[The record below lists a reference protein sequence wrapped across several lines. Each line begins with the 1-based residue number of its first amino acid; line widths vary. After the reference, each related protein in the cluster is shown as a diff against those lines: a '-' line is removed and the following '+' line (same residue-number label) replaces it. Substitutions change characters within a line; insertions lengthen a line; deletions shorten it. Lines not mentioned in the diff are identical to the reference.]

1 MKINNK
7 NIKISK
13 KTFLRKPS
21 KVMKLNRLGSFHQT
35 RLSFCRQLVNQLKD
49 NNWIF
54 RVPEWNIDKNGIGNA
69 IISSND
75 GENTYCLVVFCHPI
89 NDHDRSDR
97 VIAEKWDMTFS
108 LFLGEPTQTEI
119 DYMSEN
125 LKVQEAGHH
134 SSKQMTLSRANKS
147 VRVFNNILSS
157 LSKGKQPNKTLIN
170 DIGYLVRTTAVYGN
184 GKFGIGDFDNIS
196 KNSFLKKPFQAEM
209 LTVYLIRF
217 FSIKLINFLA
227 KMKGGTASVKLSDE
241 ISKHIGVGN
250 ATGLGMAPF
259 LINHPELLH
268 KWINTRETAISRVY
282 EIEKIDTNQQNE
294 IVNLLQRALNYTNQ
308 WKVDDQNQS
317 TRIKNLQLDL
327 KKIIDDPTTKILL
340 SDTYPLKNIFDFFV
354 DQISLEANGEYRLKL
369 ASTTAGYEAS
379 MDNSNTAYR
388 IFGSRFGGTG
398 KYVAIWSDG
407 ANENTRFYPTLTTFY
422 KMVGMR
428 TTSPY
433 SVLDVNGVIANRAAD
448 ADPNFTVAAVGMSTI
463 EGGSLQFTQGF
474 GGTSAAGDT
483 VVFRYNAVSWKSWSL
498 DYTFTAANAGLV
510 KGTIGGYNN
519 GGGGGSNGFVKN
531 DTGCTVVATN
541 SGQNVIVTF
550 TANFGIH
557 PMCDMRY
564 SQGGGDGAPRA
575 DRASLTFNS

>member
-7 NIKISK
+7 NINISK

-54 RVPEWNIDKNGIGNA
+54 KVSEWNIDKNGIGNA

-75 GENTYCLVVFCHPI
+75 GKNTYCLVVFCHPI

-134 SSKQMTLSRANKS
+134 SSKQLTLSRANKS

-196 KNSFLKKPFQAEM
+196 ENSFLKKPFQAEM

-327 KKIIDDPTTKILL
+327 KKIIDDPTTKTLL
-340 SDTYPLKNIFDFFV
+340 RNTYPLKNVFKFFV
-354 DQISLEANGEYRLKL
+354 DQISLETQEILHSIFMEPFSNLVENLTEEMATVETKSVPIKYKIKKVINIIRQNYDWALKVDVNEQKENHFFWYTSQAKLEPRLGVQVRDHGSEKQLPFDIAHQVQNTLKL
-369 ASTTAGYEAS
+369 LETLPENMTISEVMIKHPETR
-379 MDNSNTAYR
+379 NIIRR
-388 IFGSRFGGTG
+388 I
-398 KYVAIWSDG
+398 I
-407 ANENTRFYPTLTTFY
+407 
-422 KMVGMR
+422 
-428 TTSPY
+428 
-433 SVLDVNGVIANRAAD
+433 I
-448 ADPNFTVAAVGMSTI
+448 
-463 EGGSLQFTQGF
+463 
-474 GGTSAAGDT
+474 
-483 VVFRYNAVSWKSWSL
+483 
-498 DYTFTAANAGLV
+498 
-510 KGTIGGYNN
+510 
-519 GGGGGSNGFVKN
+519 N
-531 DTGCTVVATN
+531 DTSEYSEIQDNLHSDKTKPIDILRCKL
-541 SGQNVIVTF
+541 SF
-550 TANFGIH
+550 FGASKYDPKSDLWTRITLF
-557 PMCDMRY
+557 
-564 SQGGGDGAPRA
+564 QGAPLPHQLQEKNA
-575 DRASLTFNS
+575 CDWIFPYLSDA

>member
-7 NIKISK
+7 NINISK

-54 RVPEWNIDKNGIGNA
+54 KVSEWNIDKNGIGNA

-196 KNSFLKKPFQAEM
+196 ENSFLKKPFQAEM

-282 EIEKIDTNQQNE
+282 AIEKIDTNQQNE

-340 SDTYPLKNIFDFFV
+340 SDTYPLKNIFNFFV
-354 DQISLEANGEYRLKL
+354 DQISLETEEILHSIFIEPFSNLFEDLTDEMGTFEKQSVPIKYKVKEIINIIQQNYNWALKININDKKENHFFWYTSQAKLEPRLGIQEQDHGSEKQLPFDIAHQVQNTLKILESLPKNITISEVMINYPETRNIIRRIVINNTSEYSEIQDNLHCDKTKPIDILRCKL
-369 ASTTAGYEAS
+369 SFFGASKYDPKSDLWT
-379 MDNSNTAYR
+379 R
-388 IFGSRFGGTG
+388 I
-398 KYVAIWSDG
+398 
-407 ANENTRFYPTLTTFY
+407 TLF
-422 KMVGMR
+422 
-428 TTSPY
+428 
-433 SVLDVNGVIANRAAD
+433 
-448 ADPNFTVAAVGMSTI
+448 
-463 EGGSLQFTQGF
+463 Q
-474 GGTSAAGDT
+474 
-483 VVFRYNAVSWKSWSL
+483 
-498 DYTFTAANAGLV
+498 
-510 KGTIGGYNN
+510 
-519 GGGGGSNGFVKN
+519 
-531 DTGCTVVATN
+531 
-541 SGQNVIVTF
+541 
-550 TANFGIH
+550 
-557 PMCDMRY
+557 
-564 SQGGGDGAPRA
+564 GAPLPNQLQEKNA
-575 DRASLTFNS
+575 CNWIFPYLSDA

>member
-7 NIKISK
+7 NINISK

-54 RVPEWNIDKNGIGNA
+54 KVSEWNIDKNGIGNA

-282 EIEKIDTNQQNE
+282 AIEKIDTNQQNE

-327 KKIIDDPTTKILL
+327 KEIIDDPTTKTLL
-340 SDTYPLKNIFDFFV
+340 SNTYPLKNVFKFFV
-354 DQISLEANGEYRLKL
+354 DQISLETEEILHSIFIEPFSNLFEDLTDEMGTFEKQSVPIKYKVKEIINIIRQNYNWALKININDKKENHFFWYTSQAKLEPRLGIQEQDHGSEKQLPFDIAHQVQNTLKILESLPKNITISEVMINYPETRNIIRRIVINNTSEYSEIQDNLHCDKTKPIDILRCKL
-369 ASTTAGYEAS
+369 SFFGASKYDPKSDLWT
-379 MDNSNTAYR
+379 R
-388 IFGSRFGGTG
+388 I
-398 KYVAIWSDG
+398 
-407 ANENTRFYPTLTTFY
+407 TLF
-422 KMVGMR
+422 
-428 TTSPY
+428 
-433 SVLDVNGVIANRAAD
+433 
-448 ADPNFTVAAVGMSTI
+448 
-463 EGGSLQFTQGF
+463 Q
-474 GGTSAAGDT
+474 
-483 VVFRYNAVSWKSWSL
+483 
-498 DYTFTAANAGLV
+498 
-510 KGTIGGYNN
+510 
-519 GGGGGSNGFVKN
+519 
-531 DTGCTVVATN
+531 
-541 SGQNVIVTF
+541 
-550 TANFGIH
+550 
-557 PMCDMRY
+557 
-564 SQGGGDGAPRA
+564 GAPLPHQLQEKNA
-575 DRASLTFNS
+575 CNWIFPYLSDA

>member
-54 RVPEWNIDKNGIGNA
+54 KVSEWNIDKNGIGNA
-69 IISSND
+69 IISSKD
-75 GENTYCLVVFCHPI
+75 AENTYCLVVFCHPI

-340 SDTYPLKNIFDFFV
+340 SDTYPLKNIFNFFV
-354 DQISLEANGEYRLKL
+354 DQISLETEEILHSIFIEPFSNLFEDLTDEMGTFEKQSVPIKYKVKEIINIIRQNYNWALKININDKKENHFFWYTSQAKLEPRLGIQEQDHGSEKQLPFDIAHQVQNTLKTLESLPKNITISEVMINYPETRNIIRRIVINNTSEYSEIQDNLHFDKTKPIDILRCKL
-369 ASTTAGYEAS
+369 SFFGASKYDPKSDLWT
-379 MDNSNTAYR
+379 R
-388 IFGSRFGGTG
+388 I
-398 KYVAIWSDG
+398 
-407 ANENTRFYPTLTTFY
+407 TLF
-422 KMVGMR
+422 
-428 TTSPY
+428 
-433 SVLDVNGVIANRAAD
+433 
-448 ADPNFTVAAVGMSTI
+448 
-463 EGGSLQFTQGF
+463 Q
-474 GGTSAAGDT
+474 
-483 VVFRYNAVSWKSWSL
+483 
-498 DYTFTAANAGLV
+498 
-510 KGTIGGYNN
+510 
-519 GGGGGSNGFVKN
+519 
-531 DTGCTVVATN
+531 
-541 SGQNVIVTF
+541 
-550 TANFGIH
+550 
-557 PMCDMRY
+557 
-564 SQGGGDGAPRA
+564 GAPLPHQLQEENA
-575 DRASLTFNS
+575 CNWIFPYLSDA